1 MIPTPIIATAEQDF
15 AHSHSVMDALP
26 HLGGMLMVLLT
37 IVALWGLTVL
47 ISKIVAIIQ
56 SKTPGAMPSTAT
68 GPAAAPAAAAVPATA
83 APAAPAAPAAAG
95 IPPEIVAVI
104 AAAVATSLQSPSVRI
119 VSIKPMSTAWE
130 RAGRQSVLT
139 SHRIR

>member
-1 MIPTPIIATAEQDF
+1 MISLPILATATQDF

-47 ISKIVAIIQ
+47 ISKIVARIQ
-56 SKTPGAMPSTAT
+56 PNSTPALPTAAS
-68 GPAAAPAAAAVPATA
+68 GPAIAPASAEP
-83 APAAPAAPAAAG
+83 APAAPTPAG

-104 AAAVATSLQSPSVRI
+104 AAAVATSLRSSTVRI